1 MEVRAVLRQFD
12 LYNSYLYTDSAMQK
26 AIPLSV
32 SARDAKENVKSLRKV
47 GEVPGVVYG
56 NQTKNTPIK
65 CNAKALHGVYVKAG
79 ENTLVDVDLGGKK
92 VACLIHAISFDP
104 VTSAYEHVDFYAVD
118 MTKKVTT
125 HVPVIFEGE
134 SPAVKTLGGVLL
146 TVHSQLEVTCLPT
159 DIPSHFT
166 VNLNSLENLRDSI
179 TVGKLKVPAG
189 VTVKESPET
198 AIIIVQEPRKEE
210 VIEVVAAV
218 VAEGAVPAEGAAAEG
233 AAAAP
238 GAPGAAPAAAT
249 GKPGAPAKDDK
260 AGGGKDKAAKK

>member
-1 MEVRAVLRQFD
+1 
-12 LYNSYLYTDSAMQK
+12 MQK

-32 SARDAKENVKSLRKV
+32 SARDAKENVKSLRKA
-47 GEVPGVVYG
+47 GDVPGVVYG
-56 NQTKNTPIK
+56 NTTKNTPIK

-125 HVPVIFEGE
+125 HVPVIFQGE

-166 VNLNSLENLRDSI
+166 VDISVLENLRDSI
-179 TVGKLKVPAG
+179 TVAKLKVPTG
-189 VTVKESPET
+189 VTIKESPET

-210 VIEVVAAV
+210 VIEVVAATP
-218 VAEGAVPAEGAAAEG
+218 AEGAVPAEGGVAAG
-233 AAAAP
+233 TAAAP
-238 GAPGAAPAAAT
+238 GAPGAAPAA
-249 GKPGAPAKDDK
+249 KPGTPVKDDK
-260 AGGGKDKAAKK
+260 GGKDKAKK